1 MMQTQTTQRTSAGRP
16 GLAISLTIT
25 AARCFDGALQLFD
38 HGHITSARHA
48 KLFKTGELCIPGHA
62 PEYVAIRFLNFQFN
76 AMQDRSDAVYTVL
89 RNGQSAG
96 EFFAS
101 AFRHLWL

>member
-1 MMQTQTTQRTSAGRP
+1 MQTQTTQRHSVARP
-16 GLAISLTIT
+16 GLAQVHTIT

-48 KLFKTGELCIPGHA
+48 RLFRTGELCIPGHA

-89 RNGQSAG
+89 RSGQYAG